1 MFSGFFHT
9 KTDKTKINIEECFPT
24 PKVKTFV
31 LDEINRRTEN
41 LSEALHG
48 EDKDRVE
55 EAYRDAKEAFDV
67 KLALKSPPP
76 ETKKVVPT
84 YLIEYRLLK
93 RAFKLLTTDS
103 SERMVLVTG
112 PELNDGMFVLSR
124 MIEPETSRRSACGV
138 EPEFGDMIDTLSEM
152 EEKDGTRLIAC
163 FHSHPGN
170 GKAATGPSGIDIG
183 TQKRLERG
191 GYPTIGAIFSRDGWV
206 RFYSVDRK
214 FEVEITGKGGEE
226 RDEKIF
232 KLEEDK
238 VKGKQ
243 V

>member
-9 KTDKTKINIEECFPT
+9 KTDKTKVNIEECFST

-55 EAYRDAKEAFDV
+55 EAYREAKEAFEV
-67 KLALKSPPP
+67 KLALKTQPP
-76 ETKKVVPT
+76 EPKRVVPT

-93 RAFKLLTTDS
+93 RAFKLLTTDG

-112 PELNDGMFVLSR
+112 PELDEGIFVLSR
-124 MIEPETSRRSACGV
+124 MIEPKTSRRSACGV
-138 EPEFGDMIDTLSEM
+138 EPDFGNMIDALSEM
-152 EEKDGTRLIAC
+152 EEKDGTRLNAC
-163 FHSHPGN
+163 FHSHPGT

-206 RFYSVDRK
+206 RFYSVDLE
-214 FEVEITGKGGEE
+214 FEVEVTGKGGEN
-226 RDEKIF
+226 RGEKIF
-232 KLEEDK
+232 KLD
-238 VKGKQ
+238 Q
-243 V
+243 I